1 METGT
6 KIVDLLITPPGLILV
21 IAVIGYL
28 IQIRWLWTGN
38 ILVAL
43 SLCMLLALSLPLT
56 GQQMLRDLEAP
67 FRPLPALTAEE
78 ARTKAGAI
86 VVLGGGRYAEA
97 PEYGGKDGVSRLT
110 LERLHYAAQL
120 HRSTGLP
127 ILVSA
132 GSVLGE
138 DPPEA
143 VLMAQTLERD
153 FQIKTRWRED
163 RSRNTLENAQLTKA
177 MLDEAGVRKI
187 LLVTHAWHMRRATWA
202 FQNAGLIVAEAPMGF
217 STLTRAERG
226 LLGFFPSAKG
236 LAMSSH
242 ALHEHVGWLWYRYRS
257 EAPAATRPAPSSG

>member
-1 METGT
+1 METGI
-6 KIVDLLITPPGLILV
+6 KIIDLLITPPGLILV
-21 IAVIGYL
+21 IGVIGYL

-43 SLCMLLALSLPLT
+43 SLCLLLALSLPLT
-56 GQQMLRDLEAP
+56 GQQILRDLEAP
-67 FRPLPALTAEE
+67 FRPLPPLTPDE
-78 ARTKAGAI
+78 ARALAGAI
-86 VVLGGGRYAEA
+86 GVLGGGRYAQA
-97 PEYGGKDGVSRLT
+97 PEYGGKDSVSRLT

-120 HRSTGLP
+120 HRATGLP

-143 VLMAQTLERD
+143 ALMAQTLERD
-153 FQIKTRWRED
+153 FQIKTRWREE
-163 RSRNTLENAQLTKA
+163 RSRNTLKNAQFTKA
-177 MLDEAGVRKI
+177 LLDEAGVRKI
-187 LLVTHAWHMRRATWA
+187 LLVTHAWHMRRASWA
-202 FQNAGLIVAEAPMGF
+202 FQNAGLLVTEAPMGY

-242 ALHEHVGWLWYRYRS
+242 ALHEHIGWLWYRYRS
-257 EAPAATRPAPSSG
+257 EAPAATRPAPGPG